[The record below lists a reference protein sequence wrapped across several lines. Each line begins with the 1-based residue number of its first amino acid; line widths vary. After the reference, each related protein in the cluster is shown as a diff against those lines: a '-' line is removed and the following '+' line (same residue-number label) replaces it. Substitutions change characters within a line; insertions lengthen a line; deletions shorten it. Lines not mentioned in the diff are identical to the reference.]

1 MANAQ
6 LNIAEAKLNPSKFFK
21 DPKEVLV
28 HPGLSRAAKLDILHQ
43 WEVDARLM
51 AVAEEE
57 NMGSGENGHL
67 GAIVSAL
74 LALDDEAK
82 GPHADQAM
90 PPTKLGTAAH

>member
-1 MANAQ
+1 MATAQ
-6 LNIAEAKLNPSKFFK
+6 LNLNEAKVNPSKFFK
-21 DPKEVLV
+21 HPKDVLV
-28 HPGLSRAAKLDILHQ
+28 HSGLSREAKIDILRQ

-74 LALDDEAK
+74 LALGDENK
-82 GPHADQAM
+82 GPDADAAS
-90 PPTKLGTAAH
+90 PPTKLGSVAH